1 MQKLKSFISK
11 HPLFKGLNKSYV
23 DLILGYA
30 YEARFDPGEIIF
42 REGEKA
48 NKFYIIL
55 QGKVA
60 LEALMVPERDP
71 IIVLNLGENDV
82 LGWSWLFPPHRWHF
96 DARAITLTKAI
107 SIDGDKIRK
116 QCEENHDLGYELM
129 KRFAKIIEQRIR
141 SVRSQNPNMYAIHA

>member
-11 HPLFKGLNKSYV
+11 HPFFKGLNKSYM
-23 DLILGYA
+23 DLILASA
-30 YEARFDPGEIIF
+30 YEERFDPGEIIF

-55 QGKVA
+55 EGKVA
-60 LEALMVPERDP
+60 LEAAMVPERDP
-71 IIVLNLGENDV
+71 IIVLNLGESDV

-107 SIDGDKIRK
+107 SIAGNKIRK
-116 QCEENHDLGYELM
+116 QCEENHHLGYELM
-129 KRFAKIIEQRIR
+129 KRFAMIIEQRLR
-141 SVRSQNPNMYAIHA
+141 SVRSQNPNMYVIHA

>member
-23 DLILGYA
+23 DLILGCA

-107 SIDGDKIRK
+107 SIDGNKIRK

-141 SVRSQNPNMYAIHA
+141 SVRSQNPNMYVIHA